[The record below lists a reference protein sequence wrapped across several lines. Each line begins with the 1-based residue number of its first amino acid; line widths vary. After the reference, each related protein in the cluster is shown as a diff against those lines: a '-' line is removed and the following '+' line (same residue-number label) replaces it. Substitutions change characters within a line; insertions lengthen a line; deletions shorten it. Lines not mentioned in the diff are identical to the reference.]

1 MLFNLKKLVIF
12 QLIFFYIFLGTGLI
26 VNFLQLLTFIF
37 VRPFSKC
44 TYRSLNRC
52 LAYSFWSFITAV
64 AQYWSG
70 CECELFMN
78 DEDFK
83 HVNKEHTIVIMNHKY
98 DIDWLMG
105 WIVCQRTGL
114 LPVRFIS
121 IYPLISTRFRNIE

>member
-1 MLFNLKKLVIF
+1 MFFNVKKLVIF

-37 VRPFSKC
+37 VRPFNKC

-70 CECELFMN
+70 CECELFMS

-121 IYPLISTRFRNIE
+121 IYIL